1 MAWRPRST
9 TISKNSE
16 TSPISAYPI
25 PLTIFQPAKN
35 GDFLTGGNS
44 IQIGKRL
51 SDVLIKMCNA
61 MERLKTGVALR
72 PENFFCVTC

>member
-25 PLTIFQPAKN
+25 PLSIFQPAKT
-35 GDFLTGGNS
+35 GDFLTGGN
-44 IQIGKRL
+44 
-51 SDVLIKMCNA
+51 NTYP
-61 MERLKTGVALR
+61 LK
-72 PENFFCVTC
+72 N

>member
-35 GDFLTGGNS
+35 GDFLTGGNILGWALS
-44 IQIGKRL
+44 IL
-51 SDVLIKMCNA
+51 LTPP
-61 MERLKTGVALR
+61 LFL
-72 PENFFCVTC
+72 P